1 MVSLSQTL
9 TELLFRKSAP
19 WTSIMG
25 NVRAGIGRVGNGIPD
40 SGTASAGKLGLSL
53 GEIGRSGAF
62 FMRVSWY
69 VRVDCLNMVC
79 WRVE

>member
-1 MVSLSQTL
+1 M
-9 TELLFRKSAP
+9 E
-19 WTSIMG
+19 

-62 FMRVSWY
+62 
-69 VRVDCLNMVC
+69 L
-79 WRVE
+79 